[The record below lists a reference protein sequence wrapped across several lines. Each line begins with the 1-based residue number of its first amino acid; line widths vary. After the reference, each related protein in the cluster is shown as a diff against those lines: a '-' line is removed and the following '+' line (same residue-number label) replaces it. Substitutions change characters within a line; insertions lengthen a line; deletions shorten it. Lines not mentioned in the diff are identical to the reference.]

1 VKQLG
6 AKETIK
12 GVIVNDEVGLLK
24 TAKKII
30 MAKQLIKLFVKLA
43 VFFFVVVVRVITR
56 NYAFVP
62 LPGRRRRLILQR
74 DSINSPK

>member
-30 MAKQLIKLFVKLA
+30 MAKQLIKLFVK
-43 VFFFVVVVRVITR
+43 
-56 NYAFVP
+56 
-62 LPGRRRRLILQR
+62 
-74 DSINSPK
+74 